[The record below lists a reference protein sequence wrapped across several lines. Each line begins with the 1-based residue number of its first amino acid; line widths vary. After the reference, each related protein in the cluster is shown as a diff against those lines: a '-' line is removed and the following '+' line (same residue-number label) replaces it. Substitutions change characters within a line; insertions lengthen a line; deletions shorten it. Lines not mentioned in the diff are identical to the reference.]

1 MRLPPFEWRELA
13 AVYLGGMAGA
23 LARVGLADAFPAGAG
38 QWPWPT
44 FAVNMVGALLLG
56 YIVARLHDRG
66 ADSFSY
72 PLLTTGFC
80 STLTTFSTLQLELY
94 EMVDRGDLLLGAA
107 YCGATLI
114 GGLLLVRFGGAV
126 EHTEAVR

>member
-1 MRLPPFEWRELA
+1 
-13 AVYLGGMAGA
+13 MAGA
-23 LARVGLADAFPAGAG
+23 LARVGLGEAFPFDVG

-44 FAVNMVGALLLG
+44 FAVNMAGALLLG

-80 STLTTFSTLQLELY
+80 GTLTTFATLQLELY
-94 EMVDRGDLLLGAA
+94 EMVDAGDLLLAA
-107 YCGATLI
+107 GYCGATLAV
-114 GGLLLVRFGGAV
+114 GLFCVRLGGAV
-126 EHTEAVR
+126 EHAEAPG